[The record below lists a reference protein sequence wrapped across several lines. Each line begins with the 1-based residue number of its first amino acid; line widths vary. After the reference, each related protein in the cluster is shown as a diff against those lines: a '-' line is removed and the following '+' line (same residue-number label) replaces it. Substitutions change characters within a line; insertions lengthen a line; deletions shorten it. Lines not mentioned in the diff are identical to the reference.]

1 MTHKKTVL
9 VTGGAGGIGKA
20 AALAFA
26 KENCNV
32 VINYRSSKEEAMR
45 IRDEIIA
52 NGQNAL
58 AIKADVSNRED
69 VENMFKE
76 IEENFG
82 GVDILINNAGIAQQ
96 KMFCDITEND
106 FDSMFGIIVKGAFN
120 CTQLALPFM
129 VHNKMGKIINISSM
143 WGVTGASCEVHYS
156 AAKAALIGL
165 TKALA
170 RELAPSDITVNCIAP
185 GVIDTKMN
193 ASLGE
198 ETLELLKEESPMG
211 RFGTPEE
218 VASLMT
224 FLASDKADFI
234 TGQVI
239 GVDGAYI

>member
-1 MTHKKTVL
+1 MHTKTVL

-26 KENCNV
+26 RENCSV
-32 VINYRSSKEEAMR
+32 VINYRSSEKEALL
-45 IRDEIIA
+45 IRDEILDM
-52 NGQNAL
+52 GQQAI
-58 AIKADVSNRED
+58 AIKADVSNRAD
-69 VENMFKE
+69 VENMFSIIEKE
-76 IEENFG
+76 FG
-82 GVDILINNAGIAQQ
+82 GVDILVNNAGIAQQ
-96 KMFCDITEND
+96 KMFCDITEHD

-120 CTQLALPFM
+120 CSQLALPFM
-129 VHNKMGKIINISSM
+129 VHNKYGKIINISSM

-170 RELAPSDITVNCIAP
+170 RELAPSNITVNCIAP

-224 FLASDKADFI
+224 FLASEKADFI